1 MNFWNLTGRLARVGV
16 WLVVGIGIVL
26 TASAQRAIQNLLRS
40 LEQLDHFFDH
50 DRRMVGAIPPA
61 GHGLRVGHLQK
72 RFTSL
77 STAGVNCGIA
87 VMS

>member
-1 MNFWNLTGRLARVGV
+1 VPS
-16 WLVVGIGIVL
+16 
-26 TASAQRAIQNLLRS
+26 SAQRAIQNLLGA
-40 LEQLDHFFDH
+40 LEQRHHLFDH

-61 GHGLRVGHLQK
+61 GDGVGVGHLQY

-87 VMS
+87 VRS